1 MPIMIQSEMQWIK
14 APVSKGTPIINA
26 MNKFDIKTQFLALMF
41 VGAILVTYLI
51 GSYER
56 SNETARMNET
66 ITADADATVS
76 LLGNLMLESIITEDG
91 PVLETA
97 VNQALVSKPKLQS
110 VIIYNVDGVVLAR
123 AEKDRLVA
131 SNDTLVFD
139 RDILFEDEP
148 FGRMK
153 VIWSTAADKALISK
167 NVRAVGITIFVA
179 VTALSFFY
187 IALTH
192 FLAMRPLANIHHRM
206 SSVMLGEKHERRKL
220 DSFVSREFR
229 ALDASVSVLHDTFM
243 ERDQRE
249 KELLLAKESA
259 DQASK
264 IKSEFLANMSH
275 EIRTPMNG
283 VIGMSELLLETELDD
298 DQRLYAST
306 ISNSGTALLTI
317 INDILDF
324 SKIEAGKM
332 QLEPEPFD
340 LQSAFEDVVT
350 LLSVKAT
357 QKSVDVSLHYAAELP
372 RNLIGDVGR
381 IRQIITNIA
390 GNAVKFTLEGHVT
403 LDVTGDVVGD
413 ICQLS
418 IKIRDTGIGI
428 PKEMLSRIFNEF
440 EQVDGTTNRK
450 FEGTGLGLAISTR
463 LVDLMNGKIFAHSEI
478 GEGSVFTIN
487 LNLPVDEETSRD
499 SATPM
504 SDLLNR
510 EQTPPRIVRNS
521 LPNDQNQRLHQ
532 SPPLH
537 RGKDQRI
544 GSGTVALN
552 KTTGPTVLVAEDNKT
567 NRLVVQTMLKTAP
580 VRLVFAINGLEALE
594 KFESDPP
601 DLIFMDMSMPE
612 MDGIEATIKIREI
625 EAQSCALRC
634 PIVALTANAMAQDR
648 ERCEEAG
655 MDDFLAKPIKKAQLL
670 EALAKWVRIPESV

>member
-1 MPIMIQSEMQWIK
+1 MPIMSQSGMQWIK
-14 APVSKGTPIINA
+14 AQVSKGILNIKA
-26 MNKFDIKTQFLALMF
+26 MNRFDIKTQFLALMF
-41 VGAILVTYLI
+41 VGAIFVTYII

-56 SNETARMNET
+56 KNETARMNDT

-97 VNQALVSKPKLQS
+97 VNQALISKPKLQS

-123 AEKDRLVA
+123 ADKDRLVA
-131 SNDTLVFD
+131 TNDTLVFD

-153 VIWSTAADKALISK
+153 VIWSTAADKALISQ

-179 VTALSFFY
+179 VTALSLFY

-206 SSVMLGEKHERRKL
+206 SSVMLGEKHERQRL

-249 KELLLAKESA
+249 TELLLAKESA
-259 DQASK
+259 DQANK

-283 VIGMSELLLETELDD
+283 VIGMSELILETDLNA

-306 ISNSGTALLTI
+306 ISNSGNALLTI

-357 QKSVDVSLHYAAELP
+357 QKSVDVSLQYASDLP

-390 GNAVKFTLEGHVT
+390 GNAVKFTLEGHVK
-403 LDVTGDVVGD
+403 LDVTGEVVGE

-487 LNLPVDEETSRD
+487 LNLPVGEEIAVESAIPIPDRQSLGESYRGNVPEDQKISQREPTAIHSAENSRK
-499 SATPM
+499 
-504 SDLLNR
+504 
-510 EQTPPRIVRNS
+510 S
-521 LPNDQNQRLHQ
+521 LPMVLENDN
-532 SPPLH
+532 
-537 RGKDQRI
+537 
-544 GSGTVALN
+544 SGL
-552 KTTGPTVLVAEDNKT
+552 TVLVAEDNKT
-567 NRLVVQTMLKTAP
+567 NRLVVQTMLKASP

-612 MDGIEATIKIREI
+612 MDGIEATQKIREL
-625 EAQSCALRC
+625 EERGSSPRC

-648 ERCEEAG
+648 ERCEVAG

-670 EALAKWVRIPESV
+670 EALAKWVRIPEAV

>member
-1 MPIMIQSEMQWIK
+1 
-14 APVSKGTPIINA
+14 

-41 VGAILVTYLI
+41 IGAIFVTYII

-56 SNETARMNET
+56 TNETARMNDT

-97 VNQALVSKPKLQS
+97 VKQALISKPKLQS
-110 VIIYNVDGVVLAR
+110 VIIFNVDGVVLAR
-123 AEKDRLVA
+123 ADKDRLVA
-131 SNDTLVFD
+131 TDDTLVFD

-153 VIWSTAADKALISK
+153 VIWSTAADKALISQ

-179 VTALSFFY
+179 VTALSLFY

-192 FLAMRPLANIHHRM
+192 FLALRPLANIHHRM
-206 SSVMLGEKHERRKL
+206 SSVMLGEKHDRQRL

-249 KELLLAKESA
+249 KELLLAKEAA
-259 DQASK
+259 DQANK
-264 IKSEFLANMSH
+264 TKSEFLANMSH

-283 VIGMSELLLETELDD
+283 VIGMSELILETDLNE

-306 ISNSGTALLTI
+306 ISNSGSALLTI

-357 QKSVDVSLHYAAELP
+357 QKSVDVTLQYATDLP

-381 IRQIITNIA
+381 IRQIVTNIA
-390 GNAVKFTLEGHVT
+390 GNAVKFTLEGHVI
-403 LDVTGDVVGD
+403 LDVTGEVVGEM
-413 ICQLS
+413 CQIS

-428 PKEMLSRIFNEF
+428 PKDMLSRIFNEF

-463 LVDLMNGKIFAHSEI
+463 LVDLMNGRIFAHSEI

-487 LNLPVDEETSRD
+487 LDLPISETVAS
-499 SATPM
+499 
-504 SDLLNR
+504 
-510 EQTPPRIVRNS
+510 RNS
-521 LPNDQNQRLHQ
+521 SQMPNDQKQILNQPSQ
-532 SPPLH
+532 IGETFSDESKNTQNQTSPKRHIENQVVSPTKPLNH
-537 RGKDQRI
+537 CDC
-544 GSGTVALN
+544 SL
-552 KTTGPTVLVAEDNKT
+552 TVLVAEDNKT
-567 NRLVVQTMLKTAP
+567 NRLVVQTMLKTTP
-580 VRLVFAINGLEALE
+580 VRLVFAINGLEVLD
-594 KFESDPP
+594 KFETDLP

-612 MDGIEATIKIREI
+612 MDGIEATKRIRKLE
-625 EAQSCALRC
+625 EKGNAQRC

-648 ERCEEAG
+648 ERCEQAG

-670 EALAKWVRIPESV
+670 SALAKWVRIPEAV

>member
-1 MPIMIQSEMQWIK
+1 MTRSEMPWIK
-14 APVSKGTPIINA
+14 APVFKRAQNIKV

-41 VGAILVTYLI
+41 VGAILVTYII
-51 GSYER
+51 GNYER
-56 SNETARMNET
+56 KNETARMNDT

-97 VNQALVSKPKLQS
+97 VNQALISKPKLQS

-123 AEKDRLVA
+123 ADKDRRVA
-131 SNDTLVFD
+131 TADTLVFD
-139 RDILFEDEP
+139 RDILFEEEP

-153 VIWSTAADKALISK
+153 VIWSTAADKALISQ

-192 FLAMRPLANIHHRM
+192 FLAMRPLANIHRRM
-206 SSVMLGEKHERRKL
+206 SSVMLGEKHERQRL

-259 DQASK
+259 DQANK

-283 VIGMSELLLETELDD
+283 VIGMSELLLETELND
-298 DQRLYAST
+298 DQRLCAST
-306 ISNSGTALLTI
+306 ISNSGTALLII

-332 QLEPEPFD
+332 LLEPEPFD

-357 QKSVDVSLHYAAELP
+357 QKSVGVSLQYASDLP

-390 GNAVKFTLEGHVT
+390 GNAVKFTLEGQVT
-403 LDVTGDVVGD
+403 LDVTGEIVGD

-428 PKEMLSRIFNEF
+428 PKEMLSKIFNEF

-463 LVDLMNGKIFAHSEI
+463 LVDLMNGEIFAHSEI

-487 LNLPVDEETSRD
+487 LNLPLGEEITQNN
-499 SATPM
+499 AIAIP
-504 SDLLNR
+504 
-510 EQTPPRIVRNS
+510 V
-521 LPNDQNQRLHQ
+521 LPLQEPYMFDGQKLPSKDKIAPQHQ
-532 SPPLH
+532 SPH
-537 RGKDQRI
+537 FDCNDENRTFSGKITENDSI
-544 GSGTVALN
+544 EL
-552 KTTGPTVLVAEDNKT
+552 TVLVAEDNKT
-567 NRLVVQTMLKTAP
+567 NRLVVQTMLKTVPA
-580 VRLVFAINGLEALE
+580 RLVFAINGLEALE

-612 MDGIEATIKIREI
+612 MDGIEATIKIREV
-625 EAQSCALRC
+625 EERNRASRC

-648 ERCEEAG
+648 ERCEKAG

-670 EALAKWVRIPESV
+670 ETLAKWVRMPEAV